1 MKSSQHG
8 VAKNRRRKGKKS
20 GGNATLA
27 SGGGRSAS
35 MTLVVEPWMPV
46 FPASIKRRLRY
57 STNALLVATSGA
69 VASYVFR
76 ANDLFDPDF
85 TGTGHQPMGFDQLMV
100 WYNHFCV
107 VEARIIAIFR
117 NTAAVTGTCC
127 VRVDGASAPITV
139 IDRIIEI
146 GGCAIDD
153 LGVTGSSSDMKELRL
168 NANIPKLQGVHISAI
183 TSDPALRGDAATSP
197 TEVTYFHV
205 QLWNSVAVTISAQVD
220 IILEQYSYFM
230 EPRDMTES
238 LRAPATIPSDPEDYF
253 SVGAGSFPQLP
264 ADAVVPESKVSR
276 PVIWTRKDAL
286 CVPVSLDPHKAP
298 RSHGP
303 PRPCHATLSRPLTAR
318 DVIGNSLP
326 VVGNE

>member
-1 MKSSQHG
+1 MSSSKSAS
-8 VAKNRRRKGKKS
+8 AKRRGRKGKKS
-20 GGNATLA
+20 GGNASLT

-35 MTLVVEPWMPV
+35 MTLIVEPWMPV
-46 FPASIKRRLRY
+46 FPASIKKRLRY
-57 STNALLVATSGA
+57 STTFNLSSVSGA

-107 VEARIIAIFR
+107 VESRIIAIFR
-117 NTAAVTGTCC
+117 NTSANTCTCC

-153 LGVTGSSSDMKELRL
+153 LGITGSSSDMKELRL
-168 NANIPKLQGVHISAI
+168 NANIPKLQGVSLSAI

-205 QLWNSVAVTISAQVD
+205 HLWNSVAVSVGAQVD
-220 IILEQYSYFM
+220 IILEQYAYFM

-238 LRAPATIPSDPEDYF
+238 LRTPDASPEDTEDYF
-253 SVGAGSFPQLP
+253 GINTGEKQTIPLPSDLPSLPRICTKYSERPPTEIRNPGQRGYPGLGWNYASNHRRRAVPSLP
-264 ADAVVPESKVSR
+264 APDGE
-276 PVIWTRKDAL
+276 RKM
-286 CVPVSLDPHKAP
+286 
-298 RSHGP
+298 
-303 PRPCHATLSRPLTAR
+303 
-318 DVIGNSLP
+318 
-326 VVGNE
+326 